1 MANSSCFSVVSASR
15 DQGRVP
21 VIAVAVTL
29 GIILLALITGFLLSG
44 R

>member
-1 MANSSCFSVVSASR
+1 MAHISHFSVVSASR